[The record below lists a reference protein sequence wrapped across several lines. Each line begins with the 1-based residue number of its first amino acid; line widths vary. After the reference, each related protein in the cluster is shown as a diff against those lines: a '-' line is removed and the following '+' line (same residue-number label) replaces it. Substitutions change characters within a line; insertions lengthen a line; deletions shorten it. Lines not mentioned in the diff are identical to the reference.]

1 VAQKGKSL
9 AVPLETFSKVVEAIY
24 DCALDPNGW
33 PNAISLLSELLQSER
48 LALAV
53 HNQVTHRDEIACQ
66 LGIENDD
73 YWRQLE
79 ETYSRMNPLFVPML
93 MQPVGAVATRSM
105 VIDDDEM
112 FESKYYQEWVKP
124 QKLLDVIGVKVLH
137 SEQRQGFLTADR
149 FEWQARYGEREV
161 RLLTLLSP
169 HICRAVAIS
178 DVLNLQT
185 IRSEAL
191 EAALN
196 ALNSAVY
203 LTDRHARVVFM
214 NSVAERQVKT
224 SNALRINNNR
234 LTAVNREARAA
245 LATAIDGASVDE
257 VETSASGFTLAL
269 PEEEQ
274 AGLVATILPLSRG
287 ERRNIC
293 GAFEATA
300 AIFVQDP
307 FVAPPFPGEAFAKL
321 YGLTCSE
328 LRVLLAIAPGLSVK
342 EAAEVLGIGE
352 TTAKTHLQHIYSK
365 TGTSKQT
372 ELMHLFMSSTPP
384 VKAA

>member
-1 VAQKGKSL
+1 VAQKGKPL
-9 AVPLETFSKVVEAIY
+9 AVPLEAFSKVVEAIY

-33 PNAISLLSELLQSER
+33 PNAITLVSELLQSQR
-48 LALAV
+48 LALSV
-53 HNQVTHRDEIACQ
+53 HNLVNHRTEIACQ
-66 LGIENDD
+66 VGIENDD
-73 YWRQLE
+73 YWRKYE
-79 ETYSRMNPLFVPML
+79 ETYSRINPFFVPML
-93 MQPVGAVATRSM
+93 MQPVGAVATGSM
-105 VIDDDEM
+105 VVDDDEL
-112 FESKYYQEWVKP
+112 FESRFYQEWSKP
-124 QKLLDVIGVKVLH
+124 QRLHDVIGVKLLH
-137 SEQRQGFLTADR
+137 SEQRQGFFTADR
-149 FEWQARYGEREV
+149 FEWQPRYGEREV

-196 ALNSAVY
+196 ALSSAVY

-214 NSVAERQVKT
+214 NSVAQRQVKT
-224 SNALRINNNR
+224 SNALRIDNNR
-234 LTAVNREARAA
+234 LTAINREARAA
-245 LATAIDGASVDE
+245 LARAIDGASIDE
-257 VETSASGFTLAL
+257 AETSTSGFTLAL

-274 AGLVATILPLSRG
+274 VGLVATILPLSRG

-293 GAFEATA
+293 GAFDATA

-321 YGLTCSE
+321 YGLTGSE
-328 LRVLLAIAPGLSVK
+328 LRVLLAMAPGLSVK
-342 EAAEVLGIGE
+342 EAAEVLGVGE
-352 TTAKTHLQHIYSK
+352 TTAKTHLQHIYEK